1 MENKNWTIV
10 KQAFVDEEILG
21 ITMALEGQKVM
32 LIGQVHQIDM
42 DNSQILFD
50 TSKFLQ
56 PSRPVQWEGID
67 LYDISIRTLE
77 DEIKVIEYSP
87 ELMGRTNEKPTPF
100 RIQ

>member
-1 MENKNWTIV
+1 MESKNWTIV

-21 ITMALEGQKVM
+21 ITMVLEGNKVM

-42 DNSQILFD
+42 SNSQILFD
-50 TSKFLQ
+50 TSKFIQ

-77 DEIKVIEYSP
+77 DEIKVIEHSP
-87 ELMGRTNEKPTPF
+87 ELMVRTNEKPASF